1 LQEVF
6 LPKIN
11 SIITGNNVPDDPA
24 SKQLVAFG
32 EIHVVLL

>member
-6 LPKIN
+6 LSETN
-11 SIITGNNVPDDPA
+11 SIVTGNNVPDDPA

-32 EIHVVLL
+32 EIHVLL